1 LFEKQQS
8 IRYQSSLNNGQ
19 ASLRGI
25 RLDTQFIVSTAI
37 ILATFGIYIGIA
49 IYNKARATSDFY
61 VAGRGIPP
69 VFNGMAIGA
78 DWMSA
83 ASFIGLAGTV
93 MILGYDGLAYIMG
106 WTGGYLLLTFLLAPQ
121 LRKYGRYT
129 VPEFIGDRYAS
140 HTARVIAAI
149 CTIII
154 SFTYSIGQL
163 SGSGVVIGR
172 LFEIDAKVGTL
183 IGVVLIAF
191 YSAFGGMKGITWTQV
206 AQYIILIIAYLIP
219 VIFMSLQITGNPMP
233 WISYGD
239 IVGKMGELDRELG
252 ISEYFAP
259 FTNGTKWQFIAL
271 LFTLMAGTAGLPHV
285 IVRFYTVSTMKA
297 ARWSGA
303 WALLFIG
310 LLYLSAPA
318 YAAFSRFILMTKVA
332 GSNIDALPSWTKSWV
347 DTGKLKVADS
357 NGDGIL
363 QWKELIISNDI
374 VVMATPEIANLG
386 VFVIGLVAAGAMAA
400 ALSTAGGLMIAIS
413 SSFAHDIYYR
423 VFKPNATE
431 KSRLAVARWS
441 IVVAT
446 VLAGLVALNPP
457 GVITQIVAW
466 AFALASGTFFP
477 ALVLGVWWKR
487 SNAKGVIAG
496 LLFGLGVTLT
506 YIFMARA
513 GITIL
518 GIIGTGAGIF
528 GATAGFLANIIV
540 SLITKAPSQKL
551 QEEVIDLR
559 YPEQMTFKNGEVWV
573 DDDVNLT
580 K

>member
-1 LFEKQQS
+1 M
-8 IRYQSSLNNGQ
+8 
-19 ASLRGI
+19 
-25 RLDTQFIVSTAI
+25 DTQFLVSTSI
-37 ILATFGIYIGIA
+37 ILLTFALYIGIA
-49 IYNKARATSDFY
+49 VYNKAKATSDFY
-61 VAGRGIPP
+61 VAGRGVPP
-69 VFNGMAIGA
+69 IFNGMAIGA

-129 VPEFIGDRYAS
+129 VPEFIGDRYNS

-172 LFEIDAKVGTL
+172 LFEIDAKVGTM

-191 YSAFGGMKGITWTQV
+191 YAAFGGMKGITWTQV
-206 AQYIILIIAYLIP
+206 AQYIVLIIAYLIP
-219 VIFMSLQITGNPMP
+219 VIFMSLQITGNPAP
-233 WISYGD
+233 WISYGEL
-239 IVGKMGELDRELG
+239 VGKIGELDRELG
-252 ISEYFAP
+252 VSEYFAP
-259 FTNGTKWQFIAL
+259 FTNGTKWQFMAL
-271 LFTLMAGTAGLPHV
+271 MFTLMAGTAGLPHV

-332 GSNIDALPSWTKSWV
+332 GSQISDLPSWTKSWV
-347 DTGKLKVADS
+347 DTGKLQVADA
-357 NGDGIL
+357 NGDGVL
-363 QWKELIISNDI
+363 QWKEIIISNDI

-431 KSRLAVARWS
+431 KNRLAVARWS
-441 IVVAT
+441 IVIAT
-446 VLAGLVALNPP
+446 VLAGIVALNPP

-477 ALVLGVWWKR
+477 ALLLGVWWKR
-487 SNAKGVIAG
+487 SNSYGVIAG
-496 LLFGLGVTLT
+496 MLVGLAVTLT
-506 YIFMARA
+506 YIFLARS
-513 GITIL
+513 GVTVF
-518 GIIGTGAGIF
+518 GIIDTGAGVF
-528 GATAGFLANIIV
+528 GATAAAIANIVV
-540 SLITKAPSQKL
+540 SLITKAPSQKI
-551 QEEVIDLR
+551 QEEVMDLR
-559 YPEQMTFKNGEVWV
+559 YPEQMTFKDGEVWV
-573 DDDVNLT
+573 NDDVDF
-580 K
+580 KA

>member
-1 LFEKQQS
+1 M
-8 IRYQSSLNNGQ
+8 
-19 ASLRGI
+19 
-25 RLDTQFIVSTAI
+25 DTQFLVSLSI
-37 ILATFGIYIGIA
+37 ILATFALYIGIA
-49 IYNKARATSDFY
+49 VYNTAKQTSDFY
-61 VAGRGIPP
+61 VASRGVPP
-69 VFNGMAIGA
+69 IFNGMAIGA

-83 ASFIGLAGTV
+83 ASFIGMAGTI
-93 MILGYDGLAYIMG
+93 MLLGYDGLAYIMG

-129 VPEFIGDRYAS
+129 VPEFIGDRFNS

-149 CTIII
+149 STIII

-172 LFEIDAKVGTL
+172 LFEIDAKLGTM
-183 IGVVLIAF
+183 IGVVLIAV
-191 YSAFGGMKGITWTQV
+191 YAAFGGMKGITWTQV

-219 VIFMSLQITGNPMP
+219 VIFMSLQLTNSPLP
-233 WISYGD
+233 WLSYGEL
-239 IVGKMGELDRELG
+239 VGKMGELDRELG

-259 FTNGTKWQFIAL
+259 FTNGTKWQFLAL
-271 LFTLMAGTAGLPHV
+271 MFTLMAGTAGLPHV

-332 GSNIDALPSWTKSWV
+332 GSKITELPAWTKTWV
-347 DTGKLKVADS
+347 DTGKLQLADG

-413 SSFAHDIYYR
+413 SAFAHDIYYR
-423 VFKPNATE
+423 VMKPNASE
-431 KSRLAVARWS
+431 KTRLNVARIS

-446 VLAGLVALNPP
+446 LLAGIIALNPP
-457 GVITQIVAW
+457 GAITQIVAW

-477 ALVLGVWWKR
+477 ALILGVWWKR
-487 SNAKGVIAG
+487 SNAQGVIAG
-496 LLFGLGVTLT
+496 MLVGLGVTLA
-506 YIFMARA
+506 YIFAA
-513 GITIL
+513 KYGGYTIL
-518 GIIGTGAGIF
+518 GIIDTGAGVF
-528 GATAGFLANIIV
+528 GAAAAILANVVV
-540 SLITKAPSQKL
+540 SLATPAPSQKI
-551 QEEVIDLR
+551 QEEVLDLR
-559 YPEQMTFKNGEVWV
+559 YPEQMVYKNGEVWMN
-573 DDDVNLT
+573 DDGT
-580 K
+580 KSL

>member
-1 LFEKQQS
+1 LDAQFLV
-8 IRYQSSLNNGQ
+8 SL
-19 ASLRGI
+19 
-25 RLDTQFIVSTAI
+25 AI
-37 ILATFGIYIGIA
+37 ILLTFALYIGIA
-49 IYNKARATSDFY
+49 VYNTAKQTSDFY
-61 VAGRGIPP
+61 VAGRGVPP
-69 VFNGMAIGA
+69 IFNGMAIGA

-83 ASFIGLAGTV
+83 ASFIGMAGTI
-93 MILGYDGLAYIMG
+93 MLLGYDGLAYIMG

-129 VPEFIGDRYAS
+129 VPEFIGDRYNS
-140 HTARVIAAI
+140 HTARVIAAL

-172 LFEIDAKVGTL
+172 LFEIDAKLGTM

-191 YSAFGGMKGITWTQV
+191 YAAFGGMKGITWTQV

-219 VIFMSLQITGNPMP
+219 VIFMSLQITGNPAP
-233 WISYGD
+233 WLSYGK
-239 IVGKMGELDRELG
+239 IVEEMGELDRQLG

-259 FTNGTKWQFIAL
+259 FTNGTKWQFLAL
-271 LFTLMAGTAGLPHV
+271 MFTLMAGTAGLPHV

-303 WALLFIG
+303 WAILFIG

-318 YAAFSRFILMTKVA
+318 YAAFSRFILMTQVA
-332 GSNIDALPSWTKSWV
+332 GQKLSELPAWTESWV
-347 DTGKLKVADS
+347 NTGKLQIADG

-363 QWKELIISNDI
+363 QWSELMISNDI

-386 VFVIGLVAAGAMAA
+386 MFVIGLVAAGAMAA

-423 VFKPNATE
+423 VMKPDASE
-431 KSRLAVARWS
+431 KNRLAVARWS
-441 IVVAT
+441 IVIAT
-446 VLAGLVALNPP
+446 VLAGLIALNPP
-457 GVITQIVAW
+457 GAITQIVAW

-477 ALVLGVWWKR
+477 ALLIGVWWKR
-487 SNAKGVIAG
+487 SNTQGVISGMLVG
-496 LLFGLGVTLT
+496 LAVTLI
-506 YIFMARA
+506 YIFASKYGGFTIA
-513 GITIL
+513 GIID
-518 GIIGTGAGIF
+518 TGAGVF
-528 GATAGFLANIIV
+528 GAAAAILTNIIV
-540 SLITKAPSQKL
+540 SLSTKAPSIQT
-551 QEEVIDLR
+551 QEEVLNLR
-559 YPEQMTFKNGEVWV
+559 YPEQMTYKDGEVWM
-573 DDDVNLT
+573 D

>member
-1 LFEKQQS
+1 M
-8 IRYQSSLNNGQ
+8 
-19 ASLRGI
+19 
-25 RLDTQFIVSTAI
+25 DTQFLVSLSI
-37 ILATFGIYIGIA
+37 ILATFALYIGIA
-49 IYNKARATSDFY
+49 VYNKARATSDFY
-61 VAGRGIPP
+61 VAGRGVPP
-69 VFNGMAIGA
+69 IFNGMAIGA

-83 ASFIGLAGTV
+83 ASFIGMAGTI
-93 MILGYDGLAYIMG
+93 MLLGYDGLAYIMG

-129 VPEFIGDRYAS
+129 VPEFIGDRYNS

-149 CTIII
+149 CTIVI

-172 LFEIDAKVGTL
+172 LFEIDAKLGTM

-191 YSAFGGMKGITWTQV
+191 YAAFGGMKGITWTQV

-219 VIFMSLQITGNPMP
+219 VIFMSLQLTNNPLP
-233 WISYGD
+233 WISYGEL
-239 IVGKMGELDRELG
+239 VGKMGELDRELG

-259 FTNGTKWQFIAL
+259 FTNGTKWQFLAL
-271 LFTLMAGTAGLPHV
+271 MFTLMAGTAGLPHV

-332 GSNIDALPSWTKSWV
+332 GSSISELPAWTKTWV
-347 DTGKLKVADS
+347 DTGKLQLADG

-363 QWKELIISNDI
+363 QWSELIISNDI

-413 SSFAHDIYYR
+413 SSFAHDIFYR
-423 VFKPNATE
+423 VWKPKSTE
-431 KSRLAVARWS
+431 KTRLSVARWS

-446 VLAGLVALNPP
+446 LLAGLIALNPP
-457 GVITQIVAW
+457 GAITQIVAW
-466 AFALASGTFFP
+466 AFALATGTFFP

-487 SNAKGVIAG
+487 SNAKGVISG
-496 LLFGLGVTLT
+496 LLVGLGVTLA
-506 YIFMARA
+506 YIFAA
-513 GITIL
+513 KYGGFTIL
-518 GIIGTGAGIF
+518 GIIDTGAGVF
-528 GATAGFLANIIV
+528 GAAAAFLTNIIV
-540 SLITKAPSQKL
+540 SKATEAPSKKI
-551 QEEVIDLR
+551 QEEVINLR
-559 YPEQMTFKNGEVWV
+559 YPEQMIYKDGEVWMDEGKSKSV
-573 DDDVNLT
+573 
-580 K
+580 

>member
-1 LFEKQQS
+1 MDAQFLV
-8 IRYQSSLNNGQ
+8 SL
-19 ASLRGI
+19 
-25 RLDTQFIVSTAI
+25 AI
-37 ILATFGIYIGIA
+37 ILLTFALYIGIA
-49 IYNKARATSDFY
+49 VYNTAKQTSDFY
-61 VAGRGIPP
+61 VAGRGVPP
-69 VFNGMAIGA
+69 IFNGMAIGA

-83 ASFIGLAGTV
+83 ASFIGMAGTI
-93 MILGYDGLAYIMG
+93 MLLGYDGLAYIMG

-129 VPEFIGDRYAS
+129 VPEFIGDRYNS
-140 HTARVIAAI
+140 HTARVIAAL

-172 LFEIDAKVGTL
+172 LFEIDAKLGTM

-191 YSAFGGMKGITWTQV
+191 YAAFGGMKGITWTQV

-219 VIFMSLQITGNPMP
+219 VIFMSLQITGNPAP
-233 WISYGD
+233 WLSYGK
-239 IVGKMGELDRELG
+239 IVEEMGELDRQLG

-259 FTNGTKWQFIAL
+259 FTNGTKWQFLAL
-271 LFTLMAGTAGLPHV
+271 MFTLMAGTAGLPHV

-303 WALLFIG
+303 WAILFIG

-318 YAAFSRFILMTKVA
+318 YAAFSRFILMTQVA
-332 GSNIDALPSWTKSWV
+332 GQKLSELPAWTESWV
-347 DTGKLKVADS
+347 NTGKLQIADG

-363 QWKELIISNDI
+363 QWSELMISNDI

-386 VFVIGLVAAGAMAA
+386 MFVIGLVAAGAMAA

-423 VFKPNATE
+423 VMKPNASE
-431 KSRLAVARWS
+431 KNRLAVARWS
-441 IVVAT
+441 IVIAT
-446 VLAGLVALNPP
+446 VLAGLIALNPP
-457 GVITQIVAW
+457 GAITQIVAW

-477 ALVLGVWWKR
+477 ALLIGVWWKR
-487 SNAKGVIAG
+487 SNTQGVISGMLVG
-496 LLFGLGVTLT
+496 LAVTLI
-506 YIFMARA
+506 YIFASKYGGFTIA
-513 GITIL
+513 GIID
-518 GIIGTGAGIF
+518 TGAGVF
-528 GATAGFLANIIV
+528 GAAAAILTNIIV
-540 SLITKAPSQKL
+540 SLSTKAPSIQT
-551 QEEVIDLR
+551 QEEVLNLR
-559 YPEQMTFKNGEVWV
+559 YPEQMTYKDGEVWM
-573 DDDVNLT
+573 D

>member
-1 LFEKQQS
+1 M
-8 IRYQSSLNNGQ
+8 
-19 ASLRGI
+19 A
-25 RLDTQFIVSTAI
+25 LDTQFMVSLSI
-37 ILATFGIYIGIA
+37 ILATFGLYIGIA
-49 IYNKARATSDFY
+49 VYNKAKATSDFY
-61 VAGRGIPP
+61 VAGRGVPP
-69 VFNGMAIGA
+69 IFNGMAIGA

-83 ASFIGLAGTV
+83 ASFIGMAGTI
-93 MILGYDGLAYIMG
+93 MLLGYDGLAYIMG

-129 VPEFIGDRYAS
+129 VPEFIGDRFNS

-172 LFEIDAKVGTL
+172 LFEIDVKLGTM

-191 YSAFGGMKGITWTQV
+191 YAAFGGMKGITWTQV
-206 AQYIILIIAYLIP
+206 AQYIILIIAYLVP
-219 VIFMSLQITGNPMP
+219 VIFMSLQITGNPAP
-233 WISYGD
+233 WLSYGEL
-239 IVGKMGELDRELG
+239 VGKMGELDRELG

-259 FTNGTKWQFIAL
+259 FTNGTKWQFLAL
-271 LFTLMAGTAGLPHV
+271 MFTLMAGTAGLPHV

-332 GSNIDALPSWTKSWV
+332 GSKITELPEWTKSWV
-347 DTGKLKVADS
+347 DTGKLQVADG

-363 QWKELIISNDI
+363 QWSELIISNDI

-386 VFVIGLVAAGAMAA
+386 YFVIGLVAAGAMAA
-400 ALSTAGGLMIAIS
+400 ALSTAGGLMLAIS

-423 VFKPNATE
+423 VLKPESTDKN
-431 KSRLAVARWS
+431 RLTVARWT
-441 IVVAT
+441 IVIAT
-446 VLAGLVALNPP
+446 LLAGLIALNPP
-457 GVITQIVAW
+457 GAITQIVAW
-466 AFALASGTFFP
+466 AFALATGTFFP

-487 SNAKGVIAG
+487 SNSKGVISG
-496 LLFGLGVTLT
+496 LLVGLGVTLA
-506 YIFMARA
+506 YIFAA
-513 GITIL
+513 KYGGFTIL
-518 GIIGTGAGIF
+518 GIIDTGAGVF
-528 GATAGFLANIIV
+528 GAAAAFITNIVV
-540 SLITKAPSQKL
+540 SLSTAAPSQKL
-551 QEEVIDLR
+551 QDDVVDLR
-559 YPEQMTFKNGEVWV
+559 YPEQMVYKNGEVWMN
-573 DDDVNLT
+573 DDGPKSV
-580 K
+580 

>member
-1 LFEKQQS
+1 M
-8 IRYQSSLNNGQ
+8 
-19 ASLRGI
+19 
-25 RLDTQFIVSTAI
+25 DTQFLVSLSVIMASF
-37 ILATFGIYIGIA
+37 AIYIGIA

-61 VAGRGIPP
+61 VAGRGVPA

-83 ASFIGLAGTV
+83 ASFIGMAGTI
-93 MILGYDGLAYIMG
+93 MLLGYDGLAYIMG

-129 VPEFIGDRYAS
+129 VPEFIGDRYES
-140 HTARVIAAI
+140 HWARFIAAL

-172 LFEIDAKVGTL
+172 LFEIDAKFGTM

-191 YSAFGGMKGITWTQV
+191 YAAFGGMKGITWTQV
-206 AQYIILIIAYLIP
+206 AQYIILITAYLIP
-219 VIFMSLQITGNPMP
+219 VIFMSLQLTGNPMP
-233 WISYGD
+233 WISYGE
-239 IVGKMGELDRELG
+239 IIGKMGELDRELG

-259 FTNGTKWQFIAL
+259 FTNDTKWQFIAL
-271 LFTLMAGTAGLPHV
+271 MFTLMAGTAGLPHV
-285 IVRFYTVSTMKA
+285 IVRFYTVSSMKA

-318 YAAFSRFILMTKVA
+318 YAAFSRFILMTNVA
-332 GSNIDALPSWTKSWV
+332 GSKITELPEWTQPWI
-347 DTGKLKVADS
+347 DTGRLQLADE

-363 QWKELIISNDI
+363 QWNELIISNDI

-423 VFKPNATE
+423 VWKPEATE
-431 KSRLAVARWS
+431 QTRLKVARWS
-441 IVVAT
+441 IAT
-446 VLAGLVALNPP
+446 ATLLAGVIALNPP
-457 GVITQIVAW
+457 GAITQIVAW
-466 AFALASGTFFP
+466 AFALATGTFFP

-487 SNAKGVIAG
+487 SNTKGVIAG
-496 LLFGLGVTLT
+496 LLVGLITTLS
-506 YIFMARA
+506 YIFAA
-513 GITIL
+513 KYGGFTIL
-518 GIIGTGAGIF
+518 GIIDTGAGVF
-528 GATAGFLANIIV
+528 GAAAAFLTNIIV
-540 SLITKAPSQKL
+540 SLATDEPSQKI

-559 YPEQMTFKNGEVWV
+559 YPEQMVYKDGEVWLV
-573 DDDVNLT
+573 DDHKKT
-580 K
+580 SH

>member
-1 LFEKQQS
+1 M
-8 IRYQSSLNNGQ
+8 
-19 ASLRGI
+19 
-25 RLDTQFIVSTAI
+25 DTQFLVSTSI
-37 ILATFGIYIGIA
+37 ILLTFALYIGIA
-49 IYNKARATSDFY
+49 VYNKAKETSDFY
-61 VAGRGIPP
+61 VAGRGVPP
-69 VFNGMAIGA
+69 IFNGMAIGA

-129 VPEFIGDRYAS
+129 VPEFIGDRYNS

-172 LFEIDAKVGTL
+172 LFEIDAKVGTM

-191 YSAFGGMKGITWTQV
+191 YAAFGGMKGITWTQV
-206 AQYIILIIAYLIP
+206 AQYIVLIIAYLIP
-219 VIFMSLQITGNPMP
+219 VIFMSLQITGNPAP
-233 WISYGD
+233 WISYGEL
-239 IVGKMGELDRELG
+239 VGKIGELDRELG
-252 ISEYFAP
+252 VSEYFAP
-259 FTNGTKWQFIAL
+259 FTNGTKWQFMAL
-271 LFTLMAGTAGLPHV
+271 MFTLMAGTAGLPHV

-332 GSNIDALPSWTKSWV
+332 GSKISNLPSWTTSWV
-347 DTGKLKVADS
+347 DTGKLQVADA

-363 QWKELIISNDI
+363 QWKEIIISNDI

-431 KSRLAVARWS
+431 GNRLAVARWS
-441 IVVAT
+441 IVIAT
-446 VLAGLVALNPP
+446 ILAGVVALNPP

-477 ALVLGVWWKR
+477 ALLLGVWWKR
-487 SNAKGVIAG
+487 SNAQGVIAG
-496 LLFGLGVTLT
+496 MLVGLGVTLT
-506 YIFMARA
+506 YIFLAKS
-513 GITIL
+513 GVTL
-518 GIIGTGAGIF
+518 FGIIDTGAGVF
-528 GATAGFLANIIV
+528 GAASAAIANIIV
-540 SLITKAPSQKL
+540 SLMTKAPSQKI
-551 QEEVIDLR
+551 QEEVMDLR
-559 YPEQMTFKNGEVWV
+559 YPEQMTFKDGEVWV
-573 DDDVNLT
+573 NDEVDF
-580 K
+580 KA

>member
-1 LFEKQQS
+1 M
-8 IRYQSSLNNGQ
+8 
-19 ASLRGI
+19 A
-25 RLDTQFIVSTAI
+25 LDTQFLVSLSI
-37 ILATFGIYIGIA
+37 ILVTFALYIGIA
-49 IYNKARATSDFY
+49 IYNKAKATSDFY
-61 VAGRGIPP
+61 VAGRGVPP
-69 VFNGMAIGA
+69 IFNGMAIGA

-83 ASFIGLAGTV
+83 ASFIGMAGTI
-93 MILGYDGLAYIMG
+93 MLLGYDGLAYIMG

-129 VPEFIGDRYAS
+129 VPDFIGDRFDS

-172 LFEIDAKVGTL
+172 LFEIDAKVGTM

-191 YSAFGGMKGITWTQV
+191 YAAFGGMKGITWTQV

-219 VIFMSLQITGNPMP
+219 VIFMSLQLTGNPMP
-233 WISYGD
+233 WISYGEL
-239 IVGKMGELDRELG
+239 VGKMGELDRELG

-259 FTNGTKWQFIAL
+259 FTNGTKWQFLAL
-271 LFTLMAGTAGLPHV
+271 MFTLMAGTAGLPHV

-318 YAAFSRFILMTKVA
+318 YSAFSRFILMTKVA
-332 GSNIDALPSWTKSWV
+332 GSKITELPAWTKTWV
-347 DTGKLKVADS
+347 DTGKLQVADG
-357 NGDGIL
+357 NGDGVL
-363 QWKELIISNDI
+363 QWSELIISNDI

-386 VFVIGLVAAGAMAA
+386 MFVIGLVAAGAMAA

-423 VFKPNATE
+423 VLKPNATE
-431 KSRLAVARWS
+431 KKRLSVARWS
-441 IVVAT
+441 IVLAT
-446 VLAGLVALNPP
+446 LFAGLIALNPP
-457 GVITQIVAW
+457 GAITQIVAW
-466 AFALASGTFFP
+466 AFALATGTFFP

-487 SNAKGVIAG
+487 SNSQGVIAG
-496 LLFGLGVTLT
+496 LLVGLGVTLT
-506 YIFMARA
+506 YIFAA
-513 GITIL
+513 KYGGFTIL
-518 GIIGTGAGIF
+518 GIIDTGAGVF
-528 GATAGFLANIIV
+528 GAIAAFTANIVV
-540 SLITKAPSQKL
+540 SLMTPAPSQKI
-551 QEEVIDLR
+551 QDEVMDLR
-559 YPEQMTFKNGEVWV
+559 YPEQMVYKNGDVWMN
-573 DDDVNLT
+573 DDGPKSV
-580 K
+580 

>member
-1 LFEKQQS
+1 
-8 IRYQSSLNNGQ
+8 
-19 ASLRGI
+19 
-25 RLDTQFIVSTAI
+25 LDTQFLVSFSI
-37 ILATFGIYIGIA
+37 IIATFALYIGIA

-61 VAGRGIPP
+61 VASRGVPP

-83 ASFIGLAGTV
+83 ASFIGMAGTI
-93 MILGYDGLAYIMG
+93 MLLGYDGLAYIMG

-129 VPEFIGDRYAS
+129 VPEFIGDRFDS

-172 LFEIDAKVGTL
+172 LFEIDAKLGTM

-191 YSAFGGMKGITWTQV
+191 YAAFGGMKGITWTQV
-206 AQYIILIIAYLIP
+206 AQYLVLIIAYLIP
-219 VIFMSLQITGNPMP
+219 VIFMSLQLTNSALP
-233 WISYGD
+233 WLSYGEL
-239 IVGKMGELDRELG
+239 VGKMGELDRELG

-259 FTNGTKWQFIAL
+259 FTNGTKWQFLAL
-271 LFTLMAGTAGLPHV
+271 MFTLMCGTAGLPHV
-285 IVRFYTVSTMKA
+285 IVRFYTVATMKA

-318 YAAFSRFILMTKVA
+318 YAAFSRFILMTKIA
-332 GSNIDALPSWTKSWV
+332 GSEITNLPAWTKSWI
-347 DTGKLKVADS
+347 DTGKLQLADG
-357 NGDGIL
+357 NGDGVL
-363 QWKELIISNDI
+363 QWSELIISNDI

-413 SSFAHDIYYR
+413 SSFAHDIFYR
-423 VFKPNATE
+423 VWKPNATE
-431 KSRLAVARWS
+431 KTRLSVARWS
-441 IVVAT
+441 IVIAT
-446 VLAGLVALNPP
+446 LFAGLIALNPP
-457 GVITQIVAW
+457 GAITQIVAW
-466 AFALASGTFFP
+466 AFALATGTFFP

-487 SNAKGVIAG
+487 SNAQGVIAG
-496 LLFGLGVTLT
+496 LLVGLAVTLG
-506 YIFMARA
+506 YIFAA
-513 GITIL
+513 KYGGFTIL
-518 GIIGTGAGIF
+518 GIIDTGAGVF
-528 GATAGFLANIIV
+528 GAVAAFLTNIIV
-540 SLITKAPSQKL
+540 SLATPAPSQKI
-551 QEEVIDLR
+551 QEEVLDLR
-559 YPEQMTFKNGEVWV
+559 YPEQMVYKDGEVWMNE
-573 DDDVNLT
+573 DGST
-580 K
+580 KV

>member
-1 LFEKQQS
+1 MDLQFFV
-8 IRYQSSLNNGQ
+8 SL
-19 ASLRGI
+19 S
-25 RLDTQFIVSTAI
+25 I
-37 ILATFGIYIGIA
+37 ILATFALYIGIA
-49 IYNKARATSDFY
+49 YYNKATATSDFY
-61 VAGRGIPP
+61 VAGRGVPP
-69 VFNGMAIGA
+69 IFNGMAIGA

-93 MILGYDGLAYIMG
+93 MLLGYNGLAYIMG

-129 VPEFIGDRYAS
+129 VPEFIGDRYES
-140 HTARVIAAI
+140 HSARIIAAI
-149 CTIII
+149 CTIVI

-172 LFEIDAKVGTL
+172 LFEINAATGTM
-183 IGVVLIAF
+183 IGVVLIAI
-191 YSAFGGMKGITWTQV
+191 YAAFGGMKGITWTQV

-219 VIFMSLQITGNPMP
+219 VIFMSLQLTGNPIP
-233 WISYGD
+233 WISYGN
-239 IVGKMGELDRELG
+239 IVNELGALDRELG
-252 ISEYFAP
+252 VSEYFAP
-259 FTNGTKWQFIAL
+259 YSSGSKWQFLAL

-318 YAAFSRFILMTKVA
+318 YAAFSRFILMKKVA
-332 GSNIDALPSWTKSWV
+332 GQPIDQLPAWTESWV
-347 DTGKLKVADS
+347 NTGKLKLADT

-363 QWKELIISNDI
+363 QWAELIIDRDI

-400 ALSTAGGLMIAIS
+400 ALSTAGGLLIAIS

-423 VFKPNATE
+423 VLKPDASE
-431 KSRLAVARWS
+431 KNRLAVARWT
-441 IVVAT
+441 IVIAT
-446 VLAGLVALNPP
+446 VIAGIVALDPP
-457 GVITQIVAW
+457 GAITQIVAW

-477 ALVLGVWWKR
+477 ALLLGIWWKR
-487 SNAKGVIAG
+487 SNAQ
-496 LLFGLGVTLT
+496 GVTAGMIVGLAVT
-506 YIFMARA
+506 LAYIFAAKA
-513 GITIL
+513 GVFTIL
-518 GIIGTGAGIF
+518 GIIDTGAGVF
-528 GATAGFLANIIV
+528 GAAAAIITNIVV
-540 SLITKAPSQKL
+540 SLATPAPSLKS
-551 QEEVIDLR
+551 QEEVMDLR
-559 YPEQMTFKNGEVWV
+559 YPEQMSYKDGEVWMN
-573 DDDVNLT
+573 DS

>member
-1 LFEKQQS
+1 M
-8 IRYQSSLNNGQ
+8 
-19 ASLRGI
+19 
-25 RLDTQFIVSTAI
+25 DTQFLVSLFI
-37 ILATFGIYIGIA
+37 ILATFALYIGIA
-49 IYNKARATSDFY
+49 IYNKAKETAEFY
-61 VAGRGIPP
+61 VAGRGVPP
-69 VFNGMAIGA
+69 IFNGMAIGA

-83 ASFIGLAGTV
+83 ASFIGMAGTV

-129 VPEFIGDRYAS
+129 VPEFIGDRYDS

-149 CTIII
+149 CTIMI

-172 LFEIDAKVGTL
+172 LFQIDAKLGTM

-191 YSAFGGMKGITWTQV
+191 YAAFGGMKGVTWTQV
-206 AQYIILIIAYLIP
+206 AQYVILIIAYLIP
-219 VIFMSLQITGNPMP
+219 VIFMSLQITGNPAP
-233 WISYGD
+233 WLSYGEL
-239 IVGKMGELDRELG
+239 VGKMGELDRELG

-259 FTNGTKWQFIAL
+259 FTNGTKWQFLAL
-271 LFTLMAGTAGLPHV
+271 MFTLMAGTAGLPHV

-318 YAAFSRFILMTKVA
+318 YAAFSRFILMTKVV
-332 GSNIDALPSWTKSWV
+332 GSNITDLPAWTKTWV
-347 DTGKLKVADS
+347 DTGKLQLADG

-363 QWKELIISNDI
+363 QWKELVISNDI

-400 ALSTAGGLMIAIS
+400 ALSTAGGLMISIS

-423 VFKPNATE
+423 VLRPNATE
-431 KSRLAVARWS
+431 KTRLSVARWS
-441 IVVAT
+441 IVLAT
-446 VLAGLVALNPP
+446 LFAGLVALNPP
-457 GVITQIVAW
+457 GAITQIVAW
-466 AFALASGTFFP
+466 AFALATGTFFP

-496 LLFGLGVTLT
+496 LLAGLIVTLS
-506 YIFMARA
+506 YIFAA
-513 GITIL
+513 KYGGFTIL
-518 GIIGTGAGIF
+518 GIIDTGAGVF
-528 GATAGFLANIIV
+528 GATAAILANVIV
-540 SLITKAPSQKL
+540 SLLTVAPSQKI
-551 QEEVIDLR
+551 QDEVRDLR
-559 YPEQMTFKNGEVWV
+559 YPEQMVYKDGEVWMN
-573 DDDVNLT
+573 DDAI
-580 K
+580 KG

>member
-1 LFEKQQS
+1 
-8 IRYQSSLNNGQ
+8 
-19 ASLRGI
+19 
-25 RLDTQFIVSTAI
+25 LDTQFLVSLSI
-37 ILATFGIYIGIA
+37 ILATFGLYIGIA
-49 IYNKARATSDFY
+49 VFNTAKQTSDFY
-61 VAGRGIPP
+61 VAGRGVPP
-69 VFNGMAIGA
+69 IFNGMAIGA

-83 ASFIGLAGTV
+83 ASFIGMAGTI
-93 MILGYDGLAYIMG
+93 MLLGYDGLAYIMG

-129 VPEFIGDRYAS
+129 VPEFIGDRFNS

-149 CTIII
+149 TTIII

-172 LFEIDAKVGTL
+172 LFEIDAKLGTM

-191 YSAFGGMKGITWTQV
+191 YAAFGGMKGITWTQV

-219 VIFMSLQITGNPMP
+219 VIFMSLQITSSPLP
-233 WISYGD
+233 WLSYGEL
-239 IVGKMGELDRELG
+239 VGKMGELDRELG

-259 FTNGTKWQFIAL
+259 FTNGTKWQFLAL
-271 LFTLMAGTAGLPHV
+271 MFTLMAGTAGLPHV

-332 GSNIDALPSWTKSWV
+332 GSKITELPAWTKTWV
-347 DTGKLKVADS
+347 DTGKLQLADG
-357 NGDGIL
+357 NGDGVL

-413 SSFAHDIYYR
+413 SAFAHDIYYR
-423 VFKPNATE
+423 VMKPNATE
-431 KSRLAVARWS
+431 KTRLNVARIS

-446 VLAGLVALNPP
+446 LFAGLIALDPP
-457 GVITQIVAW
+457 GAITQIVAW

-477 ALVLGVWWKR
+477 ALILGVWWKR
-487 SNAKGVIAG
+487 SNAQGVIAG
-496 LLFGLGVTLT
+496 MLVGLGVTLA
-506 YIFMARA
+506 YIFAA
-513 GITIL
+513 KYGGFTIL
-518 GIIGTGAGIF
+518 GIIDTGAGVF
-528 GATAGFLANIIV
+528 GASAAIIANIVV
-540 SLITKAPSQKL
+540 SLATPAPSQKI
-551 QEEVIDLR
+551 QEEVLDLR
-559 YPEQMTFKNGEVWV
+559 YPEQMVYKNGEVWMN
-573 DDDVNLT
+573 DDGT
-580 K
+580 KAL